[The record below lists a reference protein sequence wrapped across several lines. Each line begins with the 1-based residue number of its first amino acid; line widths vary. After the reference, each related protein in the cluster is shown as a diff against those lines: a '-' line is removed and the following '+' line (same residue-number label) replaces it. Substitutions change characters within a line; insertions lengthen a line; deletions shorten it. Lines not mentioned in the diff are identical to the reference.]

1 MIAIVSNMLILR
13 RACLV
18 RRPLRGS
25 NLCNMGATLCRRIA
39 WAALASIC
47 ISAPPA
53 YADPPAPNEEHR
65 SADVAQFLAGAAV
78 GFVAHEAGHLFFD
91 VVFDAQ
97 PYVKAVH
104 FGPLPFFAI

>member
-1 MIAIVSNMLILR
+1 MIAIVSSMLILR
-13 RACLV
+13 RACFV

-25 NLCNMGATLCRRIA
+25 NLCNMGATL
-39 WAALASIC
+39 ASIC
-47 ISAPPA
+47 ITATSA
-53 YADPPAPNEEHR
+53 YADEPTPNDANQG
-65 SADVAQFLAGAAV
+65 ADVAQFLAGAAV

-104 FGPLPFFAI
+104 FGPLPF